1 MSGFLSNNLYLLIAF
16 LSVLWSVFST
26 FHDPTIE
33 KTQYEF
39 AQKDN
44 LLKTKDINEVELRQ
58 LPKYRLEIDSKIRRS
73 ATGTAFYIGDN
84 KWLTARHVINK
95 CPQVFLEQNS
105 TKQLIERIIIHP
117 NSDLAIF
124 DHSPNSLTGKFG
136 LARDVSTASFSSGYP
151 GGYPGDVALS
161 FVGFTAME
169 ERGYNILE
177 KHTVFA
183 ISDKEPEHLVS
194 FGGISGGP
202 SFDSFGNVN
211 GVVVAESVRRGLLFA
226 VSIEQISWLI
236 AASNKGSVSPKY
248 TKDKKGGNLSISL
261 DSSSFSEV
269 GEELRSNGIVS
280 KVFCK
285 V

>member
-1 MSGFLSNNLYLLIAF
+1 MFGFLSKNFYLFIAF
-16 LSVLWSVFST
+16 LSVLWSVFSA
-26 FHDPTIE
+26 FDDPSIE

-39 AQKDN
+39 AQKN
-44 LLKTKDINEVELRQ
+44 SLLKTKDINEVELRQ

-73 ATGTAFYIGDN
+73 STGTAFYIGNN

-105 TKQLIERIIIHP
+105 SKQLIERIIIHP

-124 DHSPNSLTGKFG
+124 EHSPNFYLGKFS
-136 LARDVSTASFSSGYP
+136 LARDISATSFASGYP
-151 GGYPGDVALS
+151 GGYPGDVTLS
-161 FVGFTAME
+161 FLGFTAME

-177 KHTVFA
+177 RHTVFA
-183 ISDKEPEHLVS
+183 ISKKEPERLVS

-202 SFDSFGNVN
+202 SYDGFGNVN

-226 VSIEQISWLI
+226 VSIEQIAWLI
-236 AASNKGSVSPKY
+236 AASYKGTVLSQEAL
-248 TKDKKGGNLSISL
+248 DKNDGNLPISL
-261 DSSSFSEV
+261 DRSFSEV
-269 GEELRSNGIVS
+269 GEELRENGIVS

>member
-1 MSGFLSNNLYLLIAF
+1 MFGFLSKNFYLFIAF
-16 LSVLWSVFST
+16 LSVLWSVFSA
-26 FHDPTIE
+26 FDDPSIE

-39 AQKDN
+39 AQKN
-44 LLKTKDINEVELRQ
+44 SLLKTKDINEVELRQ

-73 ATGTAFYIGDN
+73 STGTAFYIGNN

-105 TKQLIERIIIHP
+105 SKQLIERIIIHP

-124 DHSPNSLTGKFG
+124 EHSPNFYLGKFS
-136 LARDVSTASFSSGYP
+136 LARDISATSFASGYP
-151 GGYPGDVALS
+151 GGYPGDVTLS
-161 FVGFTAME
+161 FLGFTAME

-183 ISDKEPEHLVS
+183 ISKKEPERLVS

-202 SFDSFGNVN
+202 SYDGFGNVN

-226 VSIEQISWLI
+226 VSIEQIAWLI
-236 AASNKGSVSPKY
+236 AASYKGTVLSQEAL
-248 TKDKKGGNLSISL
+248 DKNDGNLPISL
-261 DSSSFSEV
+261 DRSFSEV
-269 GEELRSNGIVS
+269 GEELRENGIVS